1 MEFYAN
7 QLPASTAVPVAQ
19 PPTSATVVSPVAP
32 AVAPA
37 TTATVVA
44 TTTPP
49 PPPTNKKTTT
59 AATGY
64 AITMIVLSVA
74 WALLGFIAFVWSL
87 VCFSATRSGNT
98 SSKVIGL
105 LIAMILGPFYWVY
118 FLVRKDYCRTSSVL
132 SGGRKR

>member
-7 QLPASTAVPVAQ
+7 QLPASTTVPVTQ
-19 PPTSATVVSPVAP
+19 PATSTTVTPV
-32 AVAPA
+32 VAPA
-37 TTATVVA
+37 TTDTVVA

-49 PPPTNKKTTT
+49 PPPTNQKNTT